1 MTRKEY
7 EEICSKYSEFIILT
21 RMGAGYIKNPIGD
34 KSNKTR
40 YINAYK
46 VTDWFGDDE
55 EDITCQTWCECA
67 LFNEKSDICTNLLC
81 LSTKDKYKFDEN
93 LQLFVK
99 NYKNALIE
107 LKKEKI
113 KKEFENG

>member
-21 RMGAGYIKNPIGD
+21 RMGAGYIKKAIKDNYG
-34 KSNKTR
+34 
-40 YINAYK
+40 YVAYFK
-46 VTDWFGDDE
+46 VTNWFGDDE
-55 EDITCQTWCECA
+55 ENITSQTWCDCEV
-67 LFNEKSDICTNLLC
+67 FYEKSNVRTTTHC
-81 LSTKDKYKFDEN
+81 LTTKDKYKFDEN

-99 NYKNALIE
+99 NYKNAFIE

-113 KKEFENG
+113 KKEFENE